1 MDANS
6 VVGLAILDSVGIMAR
21 SFNGTTDVITTG
33 FSFVQPPFSLAVW
46 FNSTTVTPVQAM
58 IGSNIAQAVEFRLNA
73 TALEFVESGTAVIGS
88 SSATIAANT
97 WYGAVATFDA
107 AQNWAIY
114 LTGNSSSSGTQS
126 GIVLNN
132 TPLQIGNQTN
142 FSESWAGSL
151 ADVAVWNVI
160 LSAAEGASLV
170 QGARPFTIRPKS
182 LIGYWP
188 VDGLQSPE
196 PDLSGSKN
204 NGTLTGTALA
214 SGPPIAP
221 FTPRWPQFLVTAAVP
236 PPPPLSTGYAEVEW

>member
-1 MDANS
+1 
-6 VVGLAILDSVGIMAR
+6 MAR

-58 IGSNIAQAVEFRLNA
+58 IGSNIAQAVEFRLNS
-73 TALEFVESGTAVIGS
+73 TVLEFVSSGIAVIGS
-88 SSATIAANT
+88 SSATFAANT
-97 WYGAVATFDA
+97 WYRGVATYA
-107 AQNWAIY
+107 SGGGWAIY
-114 LTGNSSSSGTQS
+114 ATGASPSSGTM
-126 GIVLNN
+126 VEALTN

-142 FSESWAGSL
+142 FSESWSGAL
-151 ADVAVWNVI
+151 ADVAVWNVV
-160 LSAAEGASLV
+160 LSAAEAASLV

-196 PDLSGSKN
+196 PDLSGNAN

-214 SGPPIAP
+214 PGPPFAL
-221 FTPRWPQFLVTAAVP
+221 FTPRWPQLAPISAPVIP
-236 PPPPLSTGYAEVEW
+236 PPFVFDFDGTIFKPYRPTWR